1 MTILFLCTGN
11 SCRSQM
17 AEGWANAKW
26 PSEFRA
32 MSAGT
37 HPQGVNPITTTVM
50 AEVGVDVSHHTSK
63 SIDDID
69 IAEIDVLVTV
79 CDSAKEAC
87 PVIPGIETVIHQ
99 SSINLGETYSGARS
113 ATSATVLTFAFD
125 SNLDSSGL

>member
-1 MTILFLCTGN
+1 
-11 SCRSQM
+11 M

-26 PSEFRA
+26 PSGFRA

-50 AEVGVDVSHHTSK
+50 AEAGVDVSHHTSK

-87 PVIPGIETVIHQ
+87 PVIPGIESVIHQ
-99 SSINLGETYSGARS
+99 SFPDPYAAGQDPTDEAVLDVYRTVRDSMGAWVET
-113 ATSATVLTFAFD
+113 LP
-125 SNLDSSGL
+125 SSLNGGTLQ